1 MQLTKEEKQF
11 IQNNKNKS
19 LAAVA
24 LQLSANQT
32 INKELVLNQI
42 NGLQKVGGKLP
53 YWKDKDLIFPTK
65 VSLEQC
71 SSEATARYKA
81 TIAQGNE
88 LIDGTGG
95 FGTDTF
101 FLSENFKSAKHF
113 ELNAKLSEVVKHN
126 FSILGCE
133 NVEFHNANSIE
144 FLKENELKVDW
155 LYLDPARRD
164 EARKKVFLIQ
174 DCTPDVKEHL
184 DLLLSRADNILVKL
198 SPIMDIKAV
207 ANELRNVQQ
216 FWVIAV
222 KNEVKELLFHI
233 GQEDLA
239 TEDIKITCV
248 DLQSETLENTATF
261 SGQLSEMTLYAS
273 IGKPAQYLYE
283 PGRAILKAGLQDKLA
298 LDFSLQKLEQN
309 SNFYTSIDLKEDYL
323 GRIFKIENQIKAKSK
338 IIKKHLLDG
347 KANVIARNFPMKAS
361 QIYEKFKI
369 VPGGNRYL
377 IATTLDKGE
386 KSIFVCERIK

>member
-1 MQLTKEEKQF
+1 M
-11 IQNNKNKS
+11 
-19 LAAVA
+19 
-24 LQLSANQT
+24 
-32 INKELVLNQI
+32 
-42 NGLQKVGGKLP
+42 QKVGGKLP
-53 YWKDKDLIFPTK
+53 SWKDKDLLFPTK

-101 FLSENFKSAKHF
+101 FLSENFSSTKHF
-113 ELNAKLSEVVKHN
+113 ELNAELSEIVKYN
-126 FSILGCE
+126 FSILGRK

-164 EARKKVFLIQ
+164 EAKKKVFLIQ

-233 GQEDLA
+233 GQEDLVK
-239 TEDIKITCV
+239 EDIKITCV
-248 DLQSETLENTATF
+248 DLQNETLENTATF
-261 SGQLSEMTLYAS
+261 SGQLSEMTLYAP

-298 LDFSLQKLEQN
+298 LDFSLYKLEQN
-309 SNFYTSIDLKEDYL
+309 SNFYTSIDLKKDYP
-323 GRIFKIENQIKAKSK
+323 GRIFKIENQIKAKPK
-338 IIKKHLLDG
+338 LIRKHLLNG

-369 VPGGNRYL
+369 VPGGERYL
-377 IATTLDKGE
+377 IATSLMRGE
-386 KSIFVCERIK
+386 KTIFVCDRLK

>member
-1 MQLTKEEKQF
+1 MELSKEEKQF
-11 IQNNKNKS
+11 IKKNKNKS

-24 LQLSANQT
+24 LQLSGNQT
-32 INKELVLNQI
+32 INRELVLNQI

-53 YWKDKDLIFPTK
+53 SWKDKDLLFPAK

-81 TIAQGNE
+81 TIAQGDR

-101 FLSENFKSAKHF
+101 FLSENFKSAEHF
-113 ELNAKLSEVVKHN
+113 ELNSELSEIVKHN
-126 FSILGCE
+126 FSTLGRK
-133 NVEFHNANSIE
+133 NVQFHNANSIE

-155 LYLDPARRD
+155 IYLDPARRD
-164 EARKKVFLIQ
+164 ESQKKVFLIQ

-207 ANELRNVQQ
+207 ANQLRNISQ

-233 GQEDLA
+233 GKEDLGK
-239 TEDIKITCV
+239 EDILLTCI
-248 DLQSETLENTATF
+248 DLQSETLENTASF
-261 SGQLSEMTLYAS
+261 SGNISEMTLHAP
-273 IGKPAQYLYE
+273 IGKPSQYLYE
-283 PGRAILKAGLQDKLA
+283 PGRAILKAGLQDKLS
-298 LDFSLQKLEQN
+298 LDFSLQKLEHN
-309 SNFYTSIDLKEDYL
+309 SNFYTSSDLKEDYP
-323 GRIFKIENQIKAKSK
+323 GRVFKIEHQIKAKAK
-338 IIKKHLLDG
+338 IIKKHLSNG

-369 VPGGNRYL
+369 VPGGDVYL
-377 IATTLDKGE
+377 IATSLEGGE
-386 KSIFVCERIK
+386 KVVLVCERLK